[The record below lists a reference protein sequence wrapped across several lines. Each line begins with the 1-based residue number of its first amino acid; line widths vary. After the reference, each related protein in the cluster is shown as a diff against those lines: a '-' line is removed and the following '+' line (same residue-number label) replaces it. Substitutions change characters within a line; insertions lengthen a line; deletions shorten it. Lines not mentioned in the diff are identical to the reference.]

1 MKISSEK
8 SDIKKTYLAVA
19 TMLLAIL
26 CIDLYMVI
34 IKFLGDEYSIIQLT
48 LFRNIAAIIPLFLL
62 ILFTNEFS
70 TIFKN
75 LGNKF
80 LILSCLR
87 GICFLAMNVFIFI
100 SVINLQFAT
109 AMTLTFS
116 SPFFIVILSIIMLN
130 ERIGIYRWS
139 AVIIGFVG
147 VLMIMRPT
155 SEIFSFYSIFPILT
169 AIAWAFTVIILK
181 FIQGNHSTAKI
192 QLYTLIFNVSGG
204 IILFLVTTGH
214 LEIKS
219 LKDFILMTTT
229 GILGGTAAILFI
241 YSYRLISA
249 SKIASFEYL
258 GIPSS
263 FILGWIF
270 FAEAPWSQ
278 LFPGVIVIIFA
289 GMIIIWRDNVKQKN
303 AEGNKQVY

>member
-48 LFRNIAAIIPLFLL
+48 LFRNIAAIIPLLLL

-100 SVINLQFAT
+100 SVVNLQFAT

-289 GMIIIWRDNVKQKN
+289 GMIIIWRDNVKQKK

>member
-48 LFRNIAAIIPLFLL
+48 LFRNIAAIIPLLLL

-70 TIFKN
+70 TIFKD

-100 SVINLQFAT
+100 SVVNLQFAT

-289 GMIIIWRDNVKQKN
+289 GMIIIWRDNVKQKK

>member
-48 LFRNIAAIIPLFLL
+48 LFRNIAAIIPLLLL

-289 GMIIIWRDNVKQKN
+289 GMIIIWRDNVKQKK

>member
-48 LFRNIAAIIPLFLL
+48 LFRNIAAIIPLLLL

-87 GICFLAMNVFIFI
+87 GICFLSMNVFIFI

-116 SPFFIVILSIIMLN
+116 SPFFIVILSIIMLS

-270 FAEAPWSQ
+270 FSEAPWSQ
-278 LFPGVIVIIFA
+278 LFPGVLVIIFA
-289 GMIIIWRDNVKQKN
+289 GMIIIWRDNVKQKK

>member
-8 SDIKKTYLAVA
+8 TDLKKTYLAIA

-48 LFRNIAAIIPLFLL
+48 LFRNVAAIIPLILL

-87 GICFLAMNVFIFI
+87 GICFLSMNVFIFI
-100 SVINLQFAT
+100 SVVNLEFAT

-116 SPFFIVILSIIMLN
+116 SPFFIVILSIILLS
-130 ERIGIYRWS
+130 EKIGIYRWS

-147 VLMIMRPT
+147 VVMIMKPT

-192 QLYTLIFNVSGG
+192 QLYTLIFNVIGG
-204 IILFLVTTGH
+204 LILFFVTTGH
-214 LEIKS
+214 VEIKDF
-219 LKDFILMTTT
+219 KDFILMTMT
-229 GILGGTAAILFI
+229 GVLGGTAAILFI

-270 FAEAPWSQ
+270 FNEAPWSQ

-289 GMIIIWRDNVKQKN
+289 GMIIIWRDNIKKTSI
-303 AEGNKQVY
+303 EGNKQIY

>member
-48 LFRNIAAIIPLFLL
+48 LFRNIAAIIPLLLL

-87 GICFLAMNVFIFI
+87 GICFLSMNVFIFI

-263 FILGWIF
+263 FILGWVF
-270 FAEAPWSQ
+270 FSEAPWGQ
-278 LFPGVIVIIFA
+278 LFPGVLVIIFA
-289 GMIIIWRDNVKQKN
+289 GMIIIWRDNVKQKK